1 MATKKVRYTTDPEK
15 FASIR
20 RVATNRIALAAIGLI
35 AERFNKLASATSK
48 KIKGGAGDDGV
59 FDRLEADALSKWF
72 RSELSQTMGAVDKII
87 RNGWREAGLVGLSQI
102 GFDHQRF
109 FAPTTISQ
117 AKMSQA
123 QRDAIAESV
132 TKKNILV
139 TAAAQDRFYSS
150 GGQRW
155 DYSRRIWNLEN
166 TARNRFDAKMID
178 AISKGRSAVEV
189 ANEIEVFLGA
199 GADCPR
205 WTYER
210 LNPAPG
216 TIPKGERPTK
226 TRDGLISGS
235 PCADVSKSDTI
246 AYNALR
252 LARTEI
258 AWASAE
264 ASRIGWQESPFI
276 TGVNVVLSNTHPKSD
291 ICDEV
296 VANNPHPLNAGLS
309 PSGAS
314 HVPIHP
320 NCLCVEVAVQPSL
333 DDVVSRV
340 SNWTNGGRDSGLD
353 RYASSLG
360 LLPGVISD
368 IATAGE
374 IFDIAVRPLTE
385 WMTAPAKLLL
395 DKLY

>member
-20 RVATNRIALAAIGLI
+20 RVATNRVALAAIGLI

-264 ASRIGWQESPFI
+264 ASRIGWAESPFI
-276 TGVNVVLSNTHPKSD
+276 TGVNVILSNTHPKSD

-320 NCLCVEVAVQPSL
+320 NCLCVEVAVQPPL

-340 SNWTNGGRDSGLD
+340 SSWISGVRDSGLY

-360 LLPGVISD
+360 LLPVVISD
-368 IATAGE
+368 GATTAE

-385 WMTAPAKLLL
+385 WMTAPVQSLLG
-395 DKLY
+395 KLY